1 MPHHH
6 VVTDFSQYTLT
17 QLNQMLDQ
25 SDPATC
31 QNAAET
37 WDSTAQLLT
46 EQVQN
51 LQVQMNTLDPTW
63 TGTAATDY
71 KQMMTDLVGG
81 IQQVANTAFTMR
93 DLMYDAFDALT
104 TARAEMPGPSSAV
117 VPPGTL
123 TLATTP
129 VPYGDYL
136 SSAAAAEL
144 EQQQASAQQ
153 AVAAASSAQAKAVA
167 VMQTLAGSYVTAQN
181 GIPPSPGG
189 ALPTVPT
196 SSTSGSSAA
205 STGAASVTVGAGAL
219 LTPVSAGTT
228 TSVTGATTGS
238 QSSTLFG
245 DMFTVGL
252 AAAAA
257 VTGTGLLTSGSSSS
271 QPSGSNPG
279 TASPDEGAGAVG
291 AGGDAGASVPDP
303 GVGADPGQA
312 ASAASSAADAATSG
326 AGSEPMMPM
335 MPMGGMGG
343 AGMGDSA
350 GSRRIPAWLVEHQD
364 VWGASVQA
372 APGLI
377 GDS

>member
-1 MPHHH
+1 MPGHG
-6 VVTDFSQYTLT
+6 VVTDFSQYTVA

-25 SDPATC
+25 SDPASC

-37 WDSTAQLLT
+37 WDSTGQLLS

-51 LQVQMNTLDPTW
+51 LQVQLNSLNPAW
-63 TGTAATDY
+63 TGTAATEY
-71 KQMMTDLVGG
+71 KQMMSDLVGG
-81 IQQVANTAFTMR
+81 IQKVANTALTMR

-104 TARAEMPGPSSAV
+104 TARAEMPAATTATM
-117 VPPGTL
+117 PPGTL

-129 VPYGDYL
+129 IPYGDYL
-136 SSAAAAEL
+136 SPQAASEL

-153 AVAAASSAQAKAVA
+153 AVAVASSAQAKAVA
-167 VMQTLAGSYVTAQN
+167 VMQALASSYVTAQA
-181 GIPPSPGG
+181 GIPPSPNGSV
-189 ALPTVPT
+189 PTVPAG
-196 SSTSGSSAA
+196 SASASSAA
-205 STGAASVTVGAGAL
+205 TSGAGISVSVGAGAL
-219 LTPVSAGTT
+219 LTPVAAGTT
-228 TSVTGATTGS
+228 SVPGTSTDA

-245 DMFTVGL
+245 DMFIVGL

-257 VTGTGLLTSGSSSS
+257 VTGTGLLTSGSASAQTSSGP
-271 QPSGSNPG
+271 QG
-279 TASPDEGAGAVG
+279 TAAADEGAGVVG

-303 GVGADPGQA
+303 GLGGDPGQV
-312 ASAASSAADAATSG
+312 ASAASNAADAATSG
-326 AGSEPMMPM
+326 VGGDPMMPM

-343 AGMGDSA
+343 PAMGDSG

-364 VWGASVQA
+364 VWGASVPA